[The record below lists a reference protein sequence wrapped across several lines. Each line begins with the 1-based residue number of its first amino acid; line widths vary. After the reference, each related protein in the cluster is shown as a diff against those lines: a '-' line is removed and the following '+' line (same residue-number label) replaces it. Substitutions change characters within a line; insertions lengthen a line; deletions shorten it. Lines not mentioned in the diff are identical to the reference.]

1 MFLAPLAL
9 FCSACGTSVRATS
22 KIRQQYNVR
31 RTATTG
37 AST

>member
-22 KIRQQYNVR
+22 KIRQHYNVR
-31 RTATTG
+31 RTATTR
-37 AST
+37 ASS